1 MLGILGRLNLRA
13 NSRFV
18 NYALIF
24 KYLKSL
30 WGGALCPISQKA
42 ESPSIMVIVIN
53 LMLLLTL
60 SSLVIA
66 QNMDR
71 NSKQPASKKT
81 PSEITKMLKE
91 DSTDELLYVNGRFYC
106 HNFAST
112 LYLRRSSLVTTLDSF
127 DLNGINTEWGVVI
140 NRLAESL
147 KMPIYY
153 VALSNVEHGFYH
165 AINAVLVNPDKPEE
179 ISSYVFIE
187 PQTDETFLTAR
198 EVYDRYKS
206 YYDKKRDVDEVLKLS
221 INTFDAFKKSES
233 GTIYQSF
240 TGEKYSF
247 DLRFF

>member
-1 MLGILGRLNLRA
+1 MPFPGNL
-13 NSRFV
+13 
-18 NYALIF
+18 
-24 KYLKSL
+24 
-30 WGGALCPISQKA
+30 
-42 ESPSIMVIVIN
+42 ESPSIMVTMLN
-53 LMLLLTL
+53 LMFLLAL
-60 SSLVIA
+60 SSLVLA
-66 QNMDR
+66 QNMDS

-112 LYLRRSSLVTTLDSF
+112 LYLRRSSLVTTLDAF

-153 VALSNVEHGFYH
+153 VSLSNAEHGFYH

-198 EVYDRYKS
+198 EVYDRYRN
-206 YYDKKRDVDEVLKLS
+206 YYDKKSDVDEVLKLT

-247 DLRFF
+247 NLSSF

>member
-1 MLGILGRLNLRA
+1 MCERKNMPFPGNL
-13 NSRFV
+13 
-18 NYALIF
+18 
-24 KYLKSL
+24 
-30 WGGALCPISQKA
+30 
-42 ESPSIMVIVIN
+42 ESPSIMVTMLN
-53 LMLLLTL
+53 LMFLLAL
-60 SSLVIA
+60 SSLVLA
-66 QNMDR
+66 QNMDS

-112 LYLRRSSLVTTLDSF
+112 LYLRRSSLVTTLDAF

-153 VALSNVEHGFYH
+153 VSLSNAEHGFYH

-198 EVYDRYKS
+198 EVYDRYRN
-206 YYDKKRDVDEVLKLS
+206 YYDKKSDVDEVLKLT

-247 DLRFF
+247 NLSSF